1 MTDRHHMG
9 SRADGR
15 GRRCGTFL
23 FAKVRATLVAADQV
37 ACEFVH
43 EQRLE
48 FLAQAVRREHD
59 GVDEPTSRD
68 LATLYVS
75 VDRTGFKP

>member
-1 MTDRHHMG
+1 MNRP
-9 SRADGR
+9 APAR

-37 ACEFVH
+37 AGEFVD

-48 FLAQAVRREHD
+48 FLAQAVRREHES
-59 GVDEPTSRD
+59 VDEPTSRD
-68 LATLYVS
+68 LAQLYVT
-75 VDRTGFKP
+75 VDRSGFTS